1 MHERDFVMEDR
12 ELANTYFIYNK
23 SEKKEVLRLI
33 NQDLILTRALG
44 ETLPDGVQDVLD
56 VACGTGGWL
65 IEMAKQHPTVK
76 FVGIDISSKM
86 VECARQQAKD
96 EGLDGRVS
104 FFVMD
109 ALGSFEFP
117 AESFDFVHMR
127 LGMSF
132 VRTWDWEKLLEEF
145 QRVTRNGGI
154 IRVIESD
161 FGKNNNEALSQLV
174 AWVVQAMYNAGHLF
188 FEARDGLT
196 GKLPEV
202 FSRCGIKNVKSTEHA
217 RKYTH
222 TDTAFYEDMKAFYMM
237 IVPFLRK
244 WIRFPENYEQVYKQA
259 LQGIQE
265 EGFEANWGMVAI
277 EGTIWT

>member
-1 MHERDFVMEDR
+1 MEDR

-23 SEKKEVLRLI
+23 GKKEEAQRLI
-33 NQDLILTRALG
+33 NQDLILTKALG
-44 ETLPDGVQDVLD
+44 ETLPDDVQDVLD

-65 IEMAKQHPTVK
+65 IEMAKQYPNVK

-86 VECARQQAKD
+86 VEYARQQAKN

-109 ALGSFEFP
+109 ALRPLEFP

-132 VRTWDWEKLLEEF
+132 LRTWDWEKLLAEF
-145 QRVTRNGGI
+145 QRVTRHGGI

-174 AWVVQAMYNAGHLF
+174 AWVVQAMYSAGHLF
-188 FEARDGLT
+188 FEMRDGLT

-202 FSRCGIKNVKSTEHA
+202 FSLHGIRNVKSTEYA

-222 TDTAFYEDMKAFYMM
+222 TDTAFYEDMKSFYMM
-237 IVPFLRK
+237 IIPFLRK
-244 WIRFPENYEQVYKQA
+244 WIRFPENYEEVYRQA
-259 LQGIQE
+259 LQGIRE
-265 EGFEANWGMVAI
+265 EGFEAIWGMVAV
-277 EGTIWT
+277 EGTVWT